1 MTTCRNSWGF
11 LEAREVKVTMLGSEA
26 KKPPRSRMRP
36 WLGVRRKRAMVR
48 AQAGS
53 HISRKS
59 AKEPDSSGKV
69 EMEFQRGLKVTG
81 NAESGQ

>member
-1 MTTCRNSWGF
+1 
-11 LEAREVKVTMLGSEA
+11 MLGSEA

-36 WLGVRRKRAMVR
+36 WLDVGRKRAMVR
-48 AQAGS
+48 AQAGN

-59 AKEPDSSGKV
+59 AEEPDSSGQV

-81 NAESGQ
+81 NVESGQ